1 LAKCAATA
9 RLAAQAGY
17 RVALAARRRDR
28 LAALVD
34 ELGGSERAVAIGCDV
49 TNYNHQERMVA
60 TIRIAYRGL
69 SQSFTTE
76 NFQQRPHRIEMK
88 LRDGPFSRLHGVWT
102 FKALTDS
109 ACRVD
114 LEMDYEMRSGLVSQ
128 LMGPVFGQI
137 AQTMVDAFVNRA
149 EALAGGL

>member
-1 LAKCAATA
+1 MPIVKKS
-9 RLAAQAGY
+9 
-17 RVALAARRRDR
+17 
-28 LAALVD
+28 ALVPFSANAMFDLVAAVEEYPEFLPWCGGAEVHHRTD
-34 ELGGSERAVAIGCDV
+34 EG
-49 TNYNHQERMVA
+49 MVA

-76 NFQQRPHRIEMK
+76 NRHERPHRIEMK

-109 ACRVD
+109 ACRVE
-114 LEMDYEMRSGLVSQ
+114 LEMDYEMRSGLISQ
-128 LMGPVFGQI
+128 MLGPVFGQI

-149 EALAGGL
+149 EALAASL